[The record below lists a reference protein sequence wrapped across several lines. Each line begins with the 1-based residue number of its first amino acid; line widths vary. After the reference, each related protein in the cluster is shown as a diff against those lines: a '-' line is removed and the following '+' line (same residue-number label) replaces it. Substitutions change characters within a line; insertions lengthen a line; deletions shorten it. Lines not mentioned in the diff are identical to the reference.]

1 MNFPIISAVT
11 AAILALFQILLM
23 VIVVLTRAKYKVGIG
38 DGGHAD
44 LARRIRIHAN
54 LTENAPI
61 FAILLTLL
69 EISGINSTILIGL
82 AALFIMGRLAHAYIV
97 SQTSEAHP
105 LRIFGG
111 ASAAL
116 TIVIAASLL
125 LWQASKNLS
134 LMG

>member
-61 FAILLTLL
+61 FLVILTLL
-69 EISGINSTILIGL
+69 EISSMNQTILIAL
-82 AALFIMGRLAHAYIV
+82 AAIFIIARLSHAYIV

-111 ASAAL
+111 ASTAL
-116 TIVIAASLL
+116 TIITTAGLL
-125 LWQASKNLS
+125 LWQSPK
-134 LMG
+134 M